1 MENNNNEQ
9 QEYIDLREVFKKILS
24 RKALYIKTICI
35 TFVLACAW
43 ILPQPRSY
51 TSEVTLAPEMEN
63 IAGGGGLMDIASSFG
78 FDLGGGNVSDAI
90 YPTLYPDLL
99 ESSGF
104 IVKLFGINVKNMDGD
119 IDEDYYTYLFQ
130 HQKKNIY
137 TWPFRWIMI
146 KVKNMMP
153 KKPRPIIPANGENGE
168 PAGPNPFCLSERE
181 TAIVALIR
189 KNIKCDVDIK
199 TNVITISVTD
209 QDPLICACIADSVR
223 VRLQDYITQYRTNK
237 ARIDVEYYEKLTNEA
252 KAKYDESCRRYSNF
266 IDANVNLTRPSLNTK
281 KTEMEEE
288 MQLLYNSY
296 TTFKTQHQ
304 TALAKLQE
312 RTPSF
317 TVIQCASVPIKA
329 EKPKRMLFVLGMM
342 FLAFMGTT
350 LYIFKDSITQQLM
363 AGSKQ

>member
-1 MENNNNEQ
+1 MENNKLEQ
-9 QEYIDLREVFKKILS
+9 QEYIDLRDIFKKIFS
-24 RKALYIKTICI
+24 RKSLYIKII
-35 TFVLACAW
+35 SLTFVLSCIW
-43 ILPQPRSY
+43 ILPQPRYYS
-51 TSEVTLAPEMEN
+51 SVVTLAPEMDN

-78 FDLGGGNVSDAI
+78 FDLGRGNVSDAI

-99 ESSGF
+99 ESSDF
-104 IVKLFGINVKNMDGD
+104 IVQLFGINIKNVDGD
-119 IDEDYYTYLFQ
+119 IDEDYYTYLSQ

-137 TWPFRWIMI
+137 TWPFRWIMA
-146 KVKNMMP
+146 KVKELMP
-153 KKPRPIIPANGENGE
+153 KSPRPVIVANEENGGQ
-168 PAGPNPFCLSERE
+168 AGPNPFCLSEPE
-181 TAIVALIR
+181 VNIVSLIR
-189 KNIKCDVDIK
+189 QNVKCDVDIK

-237 ARIDVEYYEKLTNEA
+237 ARIDVEYYALLTNEA
-252 KAKYDESCRRYSNF
+252 KAKYDESCRRYSDF
-266 IDANVNLTRPSLNTK
+266 IDSNVNLARPSLNTK
-281 KTEMEEE
+281 KSEMEEE
-288 MQLLYNSY
+288 MQLLYSSY

-304 TALAKLQE
+304 AALAKLQE

-329 EKPKRMLFVLGMM
+329 DKPKRMLFVLGMM